1 MSTQQNQ
8 AADPESGASHK
19 PWYKRWWAI
28 ALGVF
33 ILLGVVA
40 QFVDTDEPSAESEP
54 EESAAPEAE
63 EEAEEEAEPVAVPDL
78 VGMNLADARD
88 TLSDLDLEAEE
99 YDAEEDRNIFRAS
112 NWEVV
117 EQDPSG
123 GSEIEPESTVRLGVR
138 HQDDGQEEDDP
149 EETEAPPEEEETP
162 ENEETS
168 EEEPETVDYTITLE
182 EAFGDNGEVRI
193 EFDLPDH
200 FTAGLM
206 ASSAQRTAADGLEEA
221 RAEYP
226 DADRYYVWING
237 EDGPASNAAFEP
249 ETLDSLDLEDPTLN
263 VFEHLDAGSAHPEL
277 LD

>member
-1 MSTQQNQ
+1 MSSQNRRSVDMNHRIELEEPHRGDALTTAQ
-8 AADPESGASHK
+8 DQTAHDEATEPQK

-28 ALGVF
+28 ALGIFLV
-33 ILLGVVA
+33 LGLIGSFFA
-40 QFVDTDEPSAESEP
+40 DDEEDEEP
-54 EESAAPEAE
+54 DEAE
-63 EEAEEEAEPVAVPDL
+63 QAEEQSGENAEASEEEDTSEDEEAA
-78 VGMNLADARD
+78 
-88 TLSDLDLEAEE
+88 
-99 YDAEEDRNIFRAS
+99 
-112 NWEVV
+112 
-117 EQDPSG
+117 
-123 GSEIEPESTVRLGVR
+123 
-138 HQDDGQEEDDP
+138 
-149 EETEAPPEEEETP
+149 
-162 ENEETS
+162 
-168 EEEPETVDYTITLE
+168 EEEPETVEYTITLE

-206 ASSAQRTAADGLEEA
+206 ASSAQRTAAEGLEDA

-249 ETLDSLDLEDPTLN
+249 ETLDSLDLSDRTLN